1 MLHARRNLVSEM
13 LDSAAKLPWWGGI
26 VLAFLGF
33 VMLHPFAIMDVA
45 VAAPMDDRAAITTK
59 AFWRGL
65 ADTIQYVV
73 PAVLLVTP
81 LLASL
86 VNRIIKGRRT

>member
-1 MLHARRNLVSEM
+1 
-13 LDSAAKLPWWGGI
+13 
-26 VLAFLGF
+26 
-33 VMLHPFAIMDVA
+33 
-45 VAAPMDDRAAITTK
+45 MDDRAAITTK

>member
-1 MLHARRNLVSEM
+1 
-13 LDSAAKLPWWGGI
+13 
-26 VLAFLGF
+26 
-33 VMLHPFAIMDVA
+33 
-45 VAAPMDDRAAITTK
+45 
-59 AFWRGL
+59 
-65 ADTIQYVV
+65 VV